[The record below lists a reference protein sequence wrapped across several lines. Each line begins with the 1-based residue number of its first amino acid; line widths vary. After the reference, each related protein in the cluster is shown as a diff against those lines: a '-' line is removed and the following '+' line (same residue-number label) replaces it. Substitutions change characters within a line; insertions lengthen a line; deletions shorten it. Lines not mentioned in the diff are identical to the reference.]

1 MSGACAGITTT
12 VNCEGVTMDSS
23 YIRRYHWYKDHGICV
38 QCGQRDAE
46 KGKTLCPEC
55 KSGRKPQVEE
65 FLRRYYRLKEAGLC
79 VACGKALPVDGQ
91 LKCYECREK
100 HRATERRSNAR
111 KRRENAANAT
121 V

>member
-1 MSGACAGITTT
+1 MVSKYT
-12 VNCEGVTMDSS
+12 VL
-23 YIRRYHWYKDHGICV
+23 YYWYKDHGICV

-46 KGKTLCPEC
+46 PNRVLCVEC
-55 KSGRKPQVEE
+55 KAGRKPDTEK
-65 FLRRYYRLKEAGLC
+65 FLKRYYRLKEAGLC

-111 KRRENAANAT
+111 KRREDAANAT